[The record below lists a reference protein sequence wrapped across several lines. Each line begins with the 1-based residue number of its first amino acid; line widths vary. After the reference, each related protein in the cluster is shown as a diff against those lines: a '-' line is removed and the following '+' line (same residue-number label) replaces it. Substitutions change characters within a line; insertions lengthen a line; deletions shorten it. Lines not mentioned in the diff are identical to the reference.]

1 MCLFNFILQRLGY
14 TSRMIDLENQTT
26 LKVNVELLEKI
37 AQTLS
42 MREVELIVTDDVSI
56 QRLNTEHRGKK
67 SVTDVLSFPLD
78 TSFSKESSTM
88 PLGSIVIA
96 ASLVREKAASLGHS
110 EQDELSLLF
119 IHGMLHLL
127 GFDHEVDNGEMR
139 EKEVALIKQFD
150 LPKSLIVRME
160 Y

>member
-1 MCLFNFILQRLGY
+1 
-14 TSRMIDLENQTT
+14 MIDLDNQTT
-26 LKVNVELLEKI
+26 LEVKLDLLEEI

-42 MREVELIVTDDVSI
+42 TKEVELIITDDETM
-56 QRLNTEHRGKK
+56 QALNAEYREINT
-67 SVTDVLSFPLD
+67 VTDVLSFPMN
-78 TSFSKESSTM
+78 TPFTEQSIFGM

-96 ASLVREKAASLGHS
+96 ASFVKNKAAHFAHS

-127 GFDHEVDNGEMR
+127 GFDHEVDSGEMR
-139 EKEVALIKQFD
+139 IREKELIEQFD